1 MIAFLPTLAEPEH
14 FSLAEKLLI
23 VALAIASAYGFWRRF
38 GVVLHK
44 ILQSKKDP
52 GFHLFPIGKRVW
64 DFFWEV
70 LCQAKVVRE
79 RPLPGLAHAFV
90 FWGFCAFALVTLNH
104 FAVGLGIGF
113 LSPTGFFGQFYS
125 YFAAAFAFTCALG
138 ILALF
143 VRRFLVRPKWLGEKL
158 SWESGFIALLIFA
171 LMATYLAAF
180 FVADNSTAARVLWWT
195 HSLSI
200 LIFLPLIPHTKHLH
214 LVLSPA
220 TIFLSRGSFAQIPA
234 LAGDEDFGLVVGT
247 DLTQLVSLQVYSC
260 VECGRCT
267 EHCPA
272 ANTGKLLNPKEIIL
286 GVRAYLND
294 LGPSSDQPLLGKYN
308 SQEAVFQ
315 CTTCGACE
323 FQCPV
328 GIEHVPII
336 VGLRRGAVNT
346 GTWEDDHGGKLFLAL
361 ERGSNA
367 LGLSPAERDK
377 FIAKQELPIF
387 DGTQEYC
394 LWLGCLGGY
403 DPKGREIVSDF
414 ARVMNHLGTS
424 YGVLRKEKCTG
435 DPVRRLGND
444 LVFQQLAEA
453 NLEAL
458 AQNKVKKI
466 VSICPHC
473 VRTIQEDWKEYG
485 TPPEIEHHSEFLARY
500 ASQLQPAMSGEKIV
514 YHDPCYL
521 GRYRN
526 VYDEPRAV
534 AALAGELVEAPRNRE
549 RSFCCGAGGGLA
561 FLGEETGERVSH
573 NRAAELVA
581 TGATTVAAACPFCN
595 TMFRDALAATGEGA
609 PQLLDIAQ
617 IAARSLPTAK
627 PEPTAQLAV
636 ESKVPESESP
646 LTRPP
651 GAHCSYSGVIHTTA
665 LSHDAIETI
674 QKAADAS
681 GLSVEIGNNY
691 IEFDFEGR
699 DSNQFVVEFLRT
711 LAHAVETASGEFR
724 CEVQVEK
731 EDPLFE
737 FFSIREGRLIRQ
749 RAVIVREKEEDIT
762 AGESSA

>member
-1 MIAFLPTLAEPEH
+1 MLLSLPTLSEPQH
-14 FSLAEKLLI
+14 FSLIEKLLFA
-23 VALAIASAYGFWRRF
+23 ALAIASAAAFWRRF
-38 GVVLHK
+38 GPIFNK
-44 ILQSKKDP
+44 ILKSKKDAS
-52 GFHLFPIGKRVW
+52 FHLFPIGKRIW

-90 FWGFCAFALVTLNH
+90 FWAFLAFALVTLNH
-104 FAVGLGIGF
+104 CAVAFGIGF
-113 LSPTGFFGQFYS
+113 LSPDGVIGRLYF
-125 YFAAAFAFTCALG
+125 YFAAVFALACAAG
-138 ILALF
+138 ILGLF
-143 VRRFLVRPKWLGEKL
+143 IRRFLVRPEWLGEKL
-158 SWESGFIALLIFA
+158 SWESGVIAALILV
-171 LMATYLAAF
+171 LMATYLASF
-180 FVADNSTAARVLWWT
+180 YVTETSPAARALWWIHT
-195 HSLSI
+195 LT
-200 LIFLPLIPHTKHLH
+200 LLTFLPLIPHTKHLH
-214 LVLSPA
+214 LILSPA
-220 TIFLSRGSFAQIPA
+220 TIFLSRGSFAQIPP
-234 LAGDEDFGLVVGT
+234 LSGDEDFGLVAGT
-247 DLTQLVSLQVYSC
+247 DITQLVSLQAYSC

-294 LGPSSDQPLLGKYN
+294 LGPSADQPLLGEYN
-308 SQEAVFQ
+308 AQEAVFQ

-346 GTWEDDHGGKLFLAL
+346 GAWEDSHGSKLFLAL

-367 LGLSPAERDK
+367 LGMPASDRDK
-377 FIAKQELPIF
+377 FIEKQALPIF
-387 DGTQEYC
+387 DGTQDYC
-394 LWLGCLGGY
+394 LWLGCMGGY
-403 DPKGREIVSDF
+403 DPRGREIVADF
-414 ARVMNHLGTS
+414 ARVMNYLGTS

-453 NLEAL
+453 NLETL

-485 TPPEIEHHSEFLARY
+485 TPPEIEHHSEFLARF
-500 ASQLQPAMSGEKIV
+500 ADKLPPQAKEEKIAF
-514 YHDPCYL
+514 HDPCYL

-534 AALAGELVEAPRNRE
+534 AALAGTLIEAPRNRE

-581 TGATTVAAACPFCN
+581 TGAQTIAAACPFCN
-595 TMFRDALAATGEGA
+595 TMFRDALASTGEPA

-617 IAARSLPTAK
+617 IAARGLPL
-627 PEPTAQLAV
+627 E
-636 ESKVPESESP
+636 
-646 LTRPP
+646 
-651 GAHCSYSGVIHTTA
+651 
-665 LSHDAIETI
+665 
-674 QKAADAS
+674 
-681 GLSVEIGNNY
+681 
-691 IEFDFEGR
+691 
-699 DSNQFVVEFLRT
+699 
-711 LAHAVETASGEFR
+711 
-724 CEVQVEK
+724 
-731 EDPLFE
+731 
-737 FFSIREGRLIRQ
+737 
-749 RAVIVREKEEDIT
+749 
-762 AGESSA
+762 